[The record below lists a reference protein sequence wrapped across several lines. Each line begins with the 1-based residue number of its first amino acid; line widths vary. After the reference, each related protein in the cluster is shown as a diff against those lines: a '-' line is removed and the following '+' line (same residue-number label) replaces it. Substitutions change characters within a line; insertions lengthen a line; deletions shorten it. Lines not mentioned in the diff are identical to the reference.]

1 MEYLKL
7 NNDVKMPVEG
17 LGTFLMSPA
26 EAEAASLAA
35 LEAGYKHI
43 DTANAYMNEKAV
55 GRAIAKS
62 GVARDKLFVST
73 KLWPSVYEAGDA
85 AIESTLSRL
94 GLDYVDML
102 ILHQPVG
109 NYLAAWKTMEKAY
122 KEGKVRAL
130 GLSNFPQG
138 KIAEVIDHAEI
149 KPQLVTVECHPY
161 FAQSDLREYLSQYG
175 IVIEAWYPL
184 GHGDKGLQEEP
195 VFTKLAE
202 KYGKT
207 AAQVILRWHVQM
219 GTSIIPGSKNPMHIA
234 DNADIFDFELT
245 DEEMTEDRQAR
256 RHEEILRGHRG
267 STCWLPRYQARL
279 RRAGVA
285 GPGAACDGSEI
296 VAPALAFGLLRIP
309 YRMRFVFL
317 PRRRVPM
324 CIVRHEPF
332 SYSYA
337 TSGYFSACG
346 CNRIITF

>member
-35 LEAGYKHI
+35 LEAGYEHI

-62 GVARDKLFVST
+62 GVARDKIFVST

-85 AIESTLSRL
+85 AIEGTLNRL

-130 GLSNFPQG
+130 GLSNFPQE
-138 KIAEVIDHAEI
+138 KIAEVIDHAEN

-245 DEEMTEDRQAR
+245 DEEMAEIAKLDGTKKYYEATE
-256 RHEEILRGHRG
+256 E
-267 STCWLPRYQARL
+267 
-279 RRAGVA
+279 
-285 GPGAACDGSEI
+285 
-296 VAPALAFGLLRIP
+296 ALA
-309 YRMRFVFL
+309 
-317 PRRRVPM
+317 
-324 CIVRHEPF
+324 
-332 SYSYA
+332 
-337 TSGYFSACG
+337 GYLA
-346 CNRIITF
+346 IKPDLDAQE

>member
-35 LEAGYKHI
+35 LEAGYEHI

-85 AIESTLSRL
+85 AIEGTLNRL
-94 GLDYVDML
+94 DLDYVDML

-130 GLSNFPQG
+130 GLSNFPQE

-207 AAQVILRWHVQM
+207 PAQVILRWHVQM
-219 GTSIIPGSKNPMHIA
+219 GTSTIPGSKNPAHIA

-245 DEEMTEDRQAR
+245 DEEMAEVAKLDGTKKYYEATE
-256 RHEEILRGHRG
+256 E
-267 STCWLPRYQARL
+267 
-279 RRAGVA
+279 
-285 GPGAACDGSEI
+285 
-296 VAPALAFGLLRIP
+296 ALA
-309 YRMRFVFL
+309 
-317 PRRRVPM
+317 
-324 CIVRHEPF
+324 
-332 SYSYA
+332 
-337 TSGYFSACG
+337 GYLAIKPDFDAQE
-346 CNRIITF
+346 

>member
-35 LEAGYKHI
+35 LEAGYEHI

-85 AIESTLSRL
+85 AIEGTLNRL

-130 GLSNFPQG
+130 GLSNFPQE

-149 KPQLVTVECHPY
+149 KPQLVTVERHPY

-207 AAQVILRWHVQM
+207 PAQVILRWHVQM
-219 GTSIIPGSKNPMHIA
+219 GTSIIPGSKNPAHIA

-245 DEEMTEDRQAR
+245 DEEMAEVAKLDGTKKYYEATE
-256 RHEEILRGHRG
+256 E
-267 STCWLPRYQARL
+267 
-279 RRAGVA
+279 
-285 GPGAACDGSEI
+285 
-296 VAPALAFGLLRIP
+296 ALA
-309 YRMRFVFL
+309 
-317 PRRRVPM
+317 
-324 CIVRHEPF
+324 
-332 SYSYA
+332 
-337 TSGYFSACG
+337 GYLAIKPDFDAQE
-346 CNRIITF
+346 

>member
-35 LEAGYKHI
+35 LEAGYEHI

-62 GVARDKLFVST
+62 GVARDKIIVST
-73 KLWPSVYEAGDA
+73 KLWTSVYEAGDA
-85 AIESTLSRL
+85 AIEGTLNRL

-122 KEGKVRAL
+122 KEGRVRAL
-130 GLSNFPQG
+130 GLSNFPQE
-138 KIAEVIDHAEI
+138 KIAEVIEHAEI

-207 AAQVILRWHVQM
+207 PAQVILRWHVQM
-219 GTSIIPGSKNPMHIA
+219 GTSIIPGSKNPAHIA

-245 DEEMTEDRQAR
+245 DEEMAEIAKLDGTKKYYEATE
-256 RHEEILRGHRG
+256 E
-267 STCWLPRYQARL
+267 
-279 RRAGVA
+279 
-285 GPGAACDGSEI
+285 
-296 VAPALAFGLLRIP
+296 ALA
-309 YRMRFVFL
+309 
-317 PRRRVPM
+317 
-324 CIVRHEPF
+324 
-332 SYSYA
+332 
-337 TSGYFSACG
+337 GYLAIKPDFDAQE
-346 CNRIITF
+346 

>member
-35 LEAGYKHI
+35 LEAGYEHI

-62 GVARDKLFVST
+62 GVARDKIFVST

-85 AIESTLSRL
+85 AIEGTLNRL

-130 GLSNFPQG
+130 GLSNFPQE

-202 KYGKT
+202 RYGKT

-219 GTSIIPGSKNPMHIA
+219 GTSIIPGSKNPAHIA
-234 DNADIFDFELT
+234 DNADIFVFGLT
-245 DEEMTEDRQAR
+245 DEEMAEIAKLDGTKKYYEATE
-256 RHEEILRGHRG
+256 E
-267 STCWLPRYQARL
+267 
-279 RRAGVA
+279 
-285 GPGAACDGSEI
+285 
-296 VAPALAFGLLRIP
+296 ALA
-309 YRMRFVFL
+309 
-317 PRRRVPM
+317 
-324 CIVRHEPF
+324 
-332 SYSYA
+332 
-337 TSGYFSACG
+337 GYLAIKPDFDAQE
-346 CNRIITF
+346 

>member
-35 LEAGYKHI
+35 LEAGYEHI

-85 AIESTLSRL
+85 AIEGTLNRL

-130 GLSNFPQG
+130 GLSNFPQE

-219 GTSIIPGSKNPMHIA
+219 GTSIIPGSKNSAHIA

-245 DEEMTEDRQAR
+245 DEEMTEIAKLDGTKKY
-256 RHEEILRGHRG
+256 HEATE
-267 STCWLPRYQARL
+267 
-279 RRAGVA
+279 
-285 GPGAACDGSEI
+285 E
-296 VAPALAFGLLRIP
+296 ALA
-309 YRMRFVFL
+309 
-317 PRRRVPM
+317 
-324 CIVRHEPF
+324 
-332 SYSYA
+332 
-337 TSGYFSACG
+337 GYLAIKPDFDAQE
-346 CNRIITF
+346 

>member
-26 EAEAASLAA
+26 EAEAASIAA
-35 LEAGYKHI
+35 LEAGYEHI

-85 AIESTLSRL
+85 AIEGTLNRL

-138 KIAEVIDHAEI
+138 KIAEVIDHAET

-161 FAQSDLREYLSQYG
+161 FAQSNLREYLSQYG

-195 VFTKLAE
+195 VFAKLAE

-207 AAQVILRWHVQM
+207 PAQVILRWHVQM
-219 GTSIIPGSKNPMHIA
+219 GTSVIPGSKNPAHIA

-245 DEEMTEDRQAR
+245 DEEMAEVAKLDGMKKYYEATE
-256 RHEEILRGHRG
+256 E
-267 STCWLPRYQARL
+267 
-279 RRAGVA
+279 
-285 GPGAACDGSEI
+285 
-296 VAPALAFGLLRIP
+296 ALA
-309 YRMRFVFL
+309 
-317 PRRRVPM
+317 
-324 CIVRHEPF
+324 
-332 SYSYA
+332 
-337 TSGYFSACG
+337 GYLAIKPDFDVQE
-346 CNRIITF
+346 

>member
-35 LEAGYKHI
+35 LEAGYEHI

-62 GVARDKLFVST
+62 GVARDKIFVST

-85 AIESTLSRL
+85 ATEGTLNRL

-130 GLSNFPQG
+130 GLSNFPQE

-245 DEEMTEDRQAR
+245 DEEMAEIAKLDGTKKYYEATE
-256 RHEEILRGHRG
+256 E
-267 STCWLPRYQARL
+267 
-279 RRAGVA
+279 
-285 GPGAACDGSEI
+285 
-296 VAPALAFGLLRIP
+296 ALA
-309 YRMRFVFL
+309 
-317 PRRRVPM
+317 
-324 CIVRHEPF
+324 
-332 SYSYA
+332 
-337 TSGYFSACG
+337 GYLAIKPDFDAQE
-346 CNRIITF
+346 

>member
-7 NNDVKMPVEG
+7 NKDVKMPVEG

-26 EAEAASLAA
+26 EAEAVSLAA
-35 LEAGYKHI
+35 LEAGYEHI

-85 AIESTLSRL
+85 AIEGTLNRL

-130 GLSNFPQG
+130 GLSNFPQE

-195 VFTKLAE
+195 VFIKLAE

-219 GTSIIPGSKNPMHIA
+219 GTSIIPGSKNPAHIA

-245 DEEMTEDRQAR
+245 DEEMAEIAKLDGTKKYYEATE
-256 RHEEILRGHRG
+256 E
-267 STCWLPRYQARL
+267 
-279 RRAGVA
+279 
-285 GPGAACDGSEI
+285 
-296 VAPALAFGLLRIP
+296 ALA
-309 YRMRFVFL
+309 
-317 PRRRVPM
+317 
-324 CIVRHEPF
+324 
-332 SYSYA
+332 
-337 TSGYFSACG
+337 GYLAIKPDFDAQE
-346 CNRIITF
+346 

>member
-35 LEAGYKHI
+35 LEAGYEHI

-62 GVARDKLFVST
+62 GVARDKIFVST

-85 AIESTLSRL
+85 AIEGTLNRL

-130 GLSNFPQG
+130 GLSNFPQE

-219 GTSIIPGSKNPMHIA
+219 GTSIIPGSKNPAHIA

-245 DEEMTEDRQAR
+245 DEEMA
-256 RHEEILRGHRG
+256 EIAKL
-267 STCWLPRYQARL
+267 
-279 RRAGVA
+279 
-285 GPGAACDGSEI
+285 DGTKKYYE
-296 VAPALAFGLLRIP
+296 ATGEALA
-309 YRMRFVFL
+309 
-317 PRRRVPM
+317 
-324 CIVRHEPF
+324 
-332 SYSYA
+332 
-337 TSGYFSACG
+337 GYLAIKPDFDAQE
-346 CNRIITF
+346 

>member
-17 LGTFLMSPA
+17 LGTFLMSPG
-26 EAEAASLAA
+26 EAEAASIAA
-35 LEAGYKHI
+35 LEAGYEHI

-62 GVARDKLFVST
+62 GVARDKIFVST
-73 KLWPSVYEAGDA
+73 KLWPSVYEAGNA
-85 AIESTLSRL
+85 AIEGTLNRL

-130 GLSNFPQG
+130 GLSNFPQE

-175 IVIEAWYPL
+175 IEIEAWYPL

-207 AAQVILRWHVQM
+207 PAQVILRWHVQM
-219 GTSIIPGSKNPMHIA
+219 GTSIIPGSKNPAHIA

-245 DEEMTEDRQAR
+245 DEEMAEVAKLDGTKKYYEATE
-256 RHEEILRGHRG
+256 E
-267 STCWLPRYQARL
+267 
-279 RRAGVA
+279 
-285 GPGAACDGSEI
+285 
-296 VAPALAFGLLRIP
+296 ALA
-309 YRMRFVFL
+309 
-317 PRRRVPM
+317 
-324 CIVRHEPF
+324 
-332 SYSYA
+332 
-337 TSGYFSACG
+337 GYLAIKPDFDAQE
-346 CNRIITF
+346 

>member
-35 LEAGYKHI
+35 LEAGYEHI

-62 GVARDKLFVST
+62 GVARDMIIVST

-85 AIESTLSRL
+85 AIEGTLNRL

-122 KEGKVRAL
+122 KEGRVRAL
-130 GLSNFPQG
+130 GLSNFPQE

-207 AAQVILRWHVQM
+207 PAQVILRWHVQM
-219 GTSIIPGSKNPMHIA
+219 GTSIIPGSMNPAHIA

-245 DEEMTEDRQAR
+245 DEEMAEIAKLDGTKKYYEATE
-256 RHEEILRGHRG
+256 E
-267 STCWLPRYQARL
+267 
-279 RRAGVA
+279 
-285 GPGAACDGSEI
+285 
-296 VAPALAFGLLRIP
+296 ALA
-309 YRMRFVFL
+309 
-317 PRRRVPM
+317 
-324 CIVRHEPF
+324 
-332 SYSYA
+332 
-337 TSGYFSACG
+337 GYLAIKPDFDAQE
-346 CNRIITF
+346 

>member
-35 LEAGYKHI
+35 LEAGYEHI

-62 GVARDKLFVST
+62 GVARDKIIVST

-85 AIESTLSRL
+85 AIEGTLNRL

-130 GLSNFPQG
+130 GLSNFPQE

-219 GTSIIPGSKNPMHIA
+219 GTSIIPGSKNPAHIA

-245 DEEMTEDRQAR
+245 DEEMAEIAKLDGTKKYYEATE
-256 RHEEILRGHRG
+256 E
-267 STCWLPRYQARL
+267 
-279 RRAGVA
+279 
-285 GPGAACDGSEI
+285 
-296 VAPALAFGLLRIP
+296 ALA
-309 YRMRFVFL
+309 
-317 PRRRVPM
+317 
-324 CIVRHEPF
+324 
-332 SYSYA
+332 
-337 TSGYFSACG
+337 GYLAIKPDFDAQE
-346 CNRIITF
+346 

>member
-35 LEAGYKHI
+35 LEADYEHI

-85 AIESTLSRL
+85 AIEGTLNRL

-130 GLSNFPQG
+130 GLSNFPQE

-207 AAQVILRWHVQM
+207 PAQVILRWHVQM
-219 GTSIIPGSKNPMHIA
+219 DTSIIPGSKNPTHIA

-245 DEEMTEDRQAR
+245 DEEMAEVAKLDDTKKYYEATE
-256 RHEEILRGHRG
+256 E
-267 STCWLPRYQARL
+267 
-279 RRAGVA
+279 
-285 GPGAACDGSEI
+285 
-296 VAPALAFGLLRIP
+296 ALA
-309 YRMRFVFL
+309 
-317 PRRRVPM
+317 
-324 CIVRHEPF
+324 
-332 SYSYA
+332 
-337 TSGYFSACG
+337 GYLAIKPDFDAQE
-346 CNRIITF
+346 

>member
-35 LEAGYKHI
+35 LEAGYEHI

-62 GVARDKLFVST
+62 GVARDKIFVST

-85 AIESTLSRL
+85 AIEGTLNRL

-130 GLSNFPQG
+130 GLSNFPQE

-184 GHGDKGLQEEP
+184 GHGGKGLQEEP
-195 VFTKLAE
+195 VFTKLAA

-234 DNADIFDFELT
+234 DNADIFYFELT
-245 DEEMTEDRQAR
+245 DEEMAEIAKLDGTEKYYEAT
-256 RHEEILRGHRG
+256 EE
-267 STCWLPRYQARL
+267 
-279 RRAGVA
+279 
-285 GPGAACDGSEI
+285 
-296 VAPALAFGLLRIP
+296 ALA
-309 YRMRFVFL
+309 
-317 PRRRVPM
+317 
-324 CIVRHEPF
+324 
-332 SYSYA
+332 
-337 TSGYFSACG
+337 GYLAIKPDFDAQE
-346 CNRIITF
+346 

>member
-35 LEAGYKHI
+35 LEAGYEHI

-62 GVARDKLFVST
+62 GVARDKIFVST

-85 AIESTLSRL
+85 AIEGTLNRL

-122 KEGKVRAL
+122 MEGKVRAL
-130 GLSNFPQG
+130 GLSNFPQE

-161 FAQSDLREYLSQYG
+161 FAQSGLREYLSQYG

-202 KYGKT
+202 KYGK
-207 AAQVILRWHVQM
+207 APAQVILRWHVQM

-245 DEEMTEDRQAR
+245 DEEMAEIAKLDGTKKYYEATE
-256 RHEEILRGHRG
+256 E
-267 STCWLPRYQARL
+267 
-279 RRAGVA
+279 
-285 GPGAACDGSEI
+285 
-296 VAPALAFGLLRIP
+296 ALA
-309 YRMRFVFL
+309 
-317 PRRRVPM
+317 
-324 CIVRHEPF
+324 
-332 SYSYA
+332 
-337 TSGYFSACG
+337 GYLAIKPDFDAQE
-346 CNRIITF
+346 

>member
-35 LEAGYKHI
+35 LEAGYEHI

-85 AIESTLSRL
+85 AIEGTLNRL
-94 GLDYVDML
+94 GLDCVDML

-130 GLSNFPQG
+130 GLSNFPQE

-207 AAQVILRWHVQM
+207 PAQVILRWHVQM
-219 GTSIIPGSKNPMHIA
+219 GTSIIPSSKNPVHIA

-245 DEEMTEDRQAR
+245 DEEMAEIAKLDGTKKYYEATE
-256 RHEEILRGHRG
+256 E
-267 STCWLPRYQARL
+267 
-279 RRAGVA
+279 
-285 GPGAACDGSEI
+285 
-296 VAPALAFGLLRIP
+296 ALA
-309 YRMRFVFL
+309 
-317 PRRRVPM
+317 
-324 CIVRHEPF
+324 
-332 SYSYA
+332 
-337 TSGYFSACG
+337 GYLAIKPDFDAQE
-346 CNRIITF
+346 

>member
-35 LEAGYKHI
+35 LEAGYEHI

-62 GVARDKLFVST
+62 GVARDKIFVST

-85 AIESTLSRL
+85 AIEGTLNRL

-130 GLSNFPQG
+130 GLSNFPQE

-202 KYGKT
+202 RYGKT

-219 GTSIIPGSKNPMHIA
+219 GTSIIPGSKNPAHIA

-245 DEEMTEDRQAR
+245 DEEMAEVAKLDGTEKYYEAT
-256 RHEEILRGHRG
+256 EE
-267 STCWLPRYQARL
+267 
-279 RRAGVA
+279 
-285 GPGAACDGSEI
+285 
-296 VAPALAFGLLRIP
+296 ALA
-309 YRMRFVFL
+309 
-317 PRRRVPM
+317 
-324 CIVRHEPF
+324 
-332 SYSYA
+332 
-337 TSGYFSACG
+337 GYLAIKPDFDAQE
-346 CNRIITF
+346 

>member
-35 LEAGYKHI
+35 LEAGYEHI

-85 AIESTLSRL
+85 AIEGTLNRL

-130 GLSNFPQG
+130 GLSNFPQE

-161 FAQSDLREYLSQYG
+161 FAQSGLREYLSQYG

-245 DEEMTEDRQAR
+245 DEEMAEIAKLDGTKKYYEATE
-256 RHEEILRGHRG
+256 E
-267 STCWLPRYQARL
+267 
-279 RRAGVA
+279 
-285 GPGAACDGSEI
+285 
-296 VAPALAFGLLRIP
+296 ALA
-309 YRMRFVFL
+309 
-317 PRRRVPM
+317 
-324 CIVRHEPF
+324 
-332 SYSYA
+332 
-337 TSGYFSACG
+337 GYLAIKPDFDAQE
-346 CNRIITF
+346 